1 MAKMQNISAN
11 VLILRFYNK
20 WFKLHI
26 LSKSAKKK
34 NMPNVY
40 DKKVKR
46 SNYQAFNGIFEI
58 FFFIPQKN
66 LFFLF
71 SDRFYIFGHLFVVWF
86 HVVLE
91 FFYLS

>member
-58 FFFIPQKN
+58 FFFIPQKIYFFFFQIGFIFLDIYL
-66 LFFLF
+66 LFGFMWFLN
-71 SDRFYIFGHLFVVWF
+71 
-86 HVVLE
+86 
-91 FFYLS
+91 FFT

>member
-1 MAKMQNISAN
+1 MAKMQNLSAN
-11 VLILRFYNK
+11 VLILSFYNK

-26 LSKSAKKK
+26 LSKSAKKKK

-58 FFFIPQKN
+58 FFFIPQKIY
-66 LFFLF
+66 FFLF
-71 SDRFYIFGHLFVVWF
+71 SDRFYIFGHLLFGFMWF
-86 HVVLE
+86 LN
-91 FFYLS
+91 FFT